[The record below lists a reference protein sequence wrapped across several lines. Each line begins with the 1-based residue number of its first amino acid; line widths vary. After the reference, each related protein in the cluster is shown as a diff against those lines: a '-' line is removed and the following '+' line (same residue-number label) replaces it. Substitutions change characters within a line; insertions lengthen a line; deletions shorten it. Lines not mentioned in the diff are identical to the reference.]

1 MFRLNMFNCLHLAC
15 FVVYT
20 LHVALFRL
28 NMFLCSVL
36 ACFFVKM
43 QHDSSLEAGM
53 FLCLQLTYCN
63 SLLRGGMF
71 LWINMT
77 CYSSCTVKEAVFK
90 DSPLDSSPCG
100 PPLHSPSL
108 LHPIIHTDHFTRK
121 IAKQFQRVHHQR
133 DHVLTLQQCCVDA
146 MLKKSAHWPSSAF
159 TNKNRILIVCY
170 NYFTIIKNICYQL
183 CLYIF

>member
-1 MFRLNMFNCLHLAC
+1 MILRWKLE
-15 FVVYT
+15 
-20 LHVALFRL
+20 
-28 NMFLCSVL
+28 
-36 ACFFVKM
+36 CFFVYSW
-43 QHDSSLEAGM
+43 HTAILCWEVACSSESIWHVILHA
-53 FLCLQLTYCN
+53 
-63 SLLRGGMF
+63 
-71 LWINMT
+71 
-77 CYSSCTVKEAVFK
+77 KEAVFK

-100 PPLHSPSL
+100 PPSYLPSL

-183 CLYIF
+183 CLYIFLSV